1 VAEEGMDDPSV
12 LQMIEENRPLT
23 PAKINQIVAE
33 QDALLATDP
42 DVTLFERVAKMRA
55 ARIGLEHFA
64 ALYEIQGLPEVG

>member
-1 VAEEGMDDPSV
+1 MDDPSV

-55 ARIGLEHFA
+55 FRFGLEEFA
-64 ALYEIQGLPEVG
+64 TLDEIQGLPEDDAAE